1 MKKEKKRQPVLFSG
15 TILLVLVILVCVLGN
30 KQIKENKESHAEPEN
45 DSTSAVIGGT
55 EEITQVPSF
64 AVAVQSEYY
73 AGQGVVYAGDKGSYY
88 IVTTAHLTEG
98 TEIGRFC
105 RVTLYDGTETEAVLI
120 YASEAADVAFLM
132 VQTEKELVPVPQD
145 RTQFD
150 SLAPGDR
157 ITAYSLVEDMLV
169 PTEGQVIH
177 TWVYLEDFALDMML
191 ANLDG
196 QAGMSGCAILDE
208 TGCFVGILC
217 GVSEEGEAAILPYSV
232 IASEMIAT
240 GR

>member
-64 AVAVQSEYY
+64 AVTVQSEYY
-73 AGQGVVYAGDKGSYY
+73 AGQGVVYAGDEGSYY

-132 VQTEKELVPVPQD
+132 VQTEKELVPVP
-145 RTQFD
+145 
-150 SLAPGDR
+150 
-157 ITAYSLVEDMLV
+157 V
-169 PTEGQVIH
+169 PFLSVPLKKLH
-177 TWVYLEDFALDMML
+177 PLLRKHK
-191 ANLDG
+191 
-196 QAGMSGCAILDE
+196 SG
-208 TGCFVGILC
+208 
-217 GVSEEGEAAILPYSV
+217 LPLFPYRH
-232 IASEMIAT
+232 IK
-240 GR
+240 